1 MERKMVQIVEY
12 DINYKT
18 ESWFE
23 LVSDNVEE
31 NWFVVD
37 TQQLDLIS
45 DIKWECSMRSH
56 YGYEITDEG
65 KTKII
70 GYFTDGDKDI
80 SEEKIMELYNIT
92 KQELENIKRCCID
105 TICELIIEKCNETLW
120 QDLEREW
127 LD

>member
-1 MERKMVQIVEY
+1 MFQIVEY

-37 TQQLDLIS
+37 TQQLDFIS

-56 YGYEITDEG
+56 WGQEITEEG
-65 KTKII
+65 MEKII
-70 GYFTDGDKDI
+70 GYFSDGDKDI
-80 SEEKIMELYNIT
+80 SDKEIMDLYNIT
-92 KQELENIKRCCID
+92 EEELKEIKRGCID
-105 TICELIIEKCNETLW
+105 TICELIIDNCNERLW
-120 QDLEREW
+120 QYLEREW

>member
-1 MERKMVQIVEY
+1 MIKVVEY

-31 NWFVVD
+31 NW
-37 TQQLDLIS
+37 
-45 DIKWECSMRSH
+45 RSH
-56 YGYEITDEG
+56 WGQEITEEG
-65 KTKII
+65 MSKIV

-80 SEEKIMELYNIT
+80 SDKEIMELYNIT
-92 KQELENIKRCCID
+92 EEELNEIKKDCIN
-105 TICELIIEKCNETLW
+105 TICELIIDNCNERLW